1 MDLRKPVRVSH
12 RIDKAMHIA
21 YGRDIKRITPNEIG
35 GTCATML
42 NRSARLFILGC
53 GLLLSL
59 GDAALATA
67 PVVSL
72 SPTTLNFGPMY
83 VNKTTPAQKVTLS
96 NTGNSTLGI
105 TSIAASGDFAQT
117 NTCGSSVAAGGNCTI
132 SVTFKPTTTGTRTG
146 AITITDNASD
156 SPQSVALTGNG
167 IVAIAN
173 LTPTTWTF

>member
-42 NRSARLFILGC
+42 NRSARLFIRGC

-117 NTCGSSVAAGGNCTI
+117 NTCGSSVAAAC
-132 SVTFKPTTTGTRTG
+132 FFCP
-146 AITITDNASD
+146 AIRRRVCD
-156 SPQSVALTGNG
+156 
-167 IVAIAN
+167 
-173 LTPTTWTF
+173 FR